1 MHLHFPSVA
10 DVLTLPVSALA
21 AVLFTVAMRLNSVPD
36 PKPFTT
42 ECTEYPRSTEA

>member
-1 MHLHFPSVA
+1 MHISIPSVA

-21 AVLFTVAMRLNSVPD
+21 AVLFAVAMRLNHVPD

-42 ECTEYPRSTEA
+42 ECTEFPPVG